1 MNKAEMAGQV
11 PESISHDERLGNRF
25 KVTLAE
31 ALSVKMDESE
41 WKKIAVLYGLSDR
54 IIDHPRFLRSLKWG
68 DEDYEGHVLDLV
80 EFLFRGKQDA
90 LVGLFELPSIQLW
103 FQDNAEDLLK
113 LWNAGSDPLIDAIA
127 EGLDEIDAVSG
138 VVDLR
143 EHANRI
149 RKALPGDPYQ
159 AIGATKDM
167 VEAAMRTI
175 LFQRGVTDVE
185 KLDFPSLTAR
195 CFAELG
201 LSASS
206 APATAEERQRR
217 KIASNAKNILIAA
230 NELRNRAGAGHGRVI
245 GEELGVSAADGSLV
259 ASTGLI
265 LAAWLLRHAAMK

>member
-1 MNKAEMAGQV
+1 MSNGRFV
-11 PESISHDERLGNRF
+11 PESITHDERMGNKF

-31 ALSVKMDESE
+31 ALSARMDESE
-41 WKKIAVLYGLSDR
+41 WKKLSVLYGLNER
-54 IIDHPRFLRSLKWG
+54 ITDHPRFLRSLKWG

-80 EFLFRGKQDA
+80 EFLFDGKQDA
-90 LVGLFELPSIQLW
+90 LVDLFELPTVQRW
-103 FQDNAEDLLK
+103 FQDNAEELLK

-127 EGLDEIDAVSG
+127 QGLDEIDAVSG

-149 RKALPGDPYQ
+149 RRALPGDPYQ

-175 LFQRGVTDVE
+175 LFQRGVADVD
-185 KLDFPSLTAR
+185 KLDFPSLTSR

-201 LSASS
+201 LSANS
-206 APATAEERQRR
+206 APATAEERHRR

-230 NELRNRAGAGHGRVI
+230 NELRNSAGAGHGRVI
-245 GEELGVSAADGSLV
+245 GTEQEVGAADGSLV

-265 LAAWLLRHAAMK
+265 LAAWLLRHAAIE